1 MTAETSQRA
10 RLIRQVQ
17 QCDTLEGL
25 VNGLQGADATA
36 ALVFHRRFGDLVN
49 RLVWRLLGADPE
61 HDDVV
66 QQVFIQILS
75 SINKLKEPQRLES
88 WVIGVTIN
96 TVRKEIRSRRYRR
109 WLHPATTTE
118 EPLAEGVSPD
128 RRLAAR
134 RFYQVLEGM
143 RAEHRTL
150 LGLRFVEGYTVNE
163 IALYCGYALATAKR
177 KLRRAQDAFVKRAR
191 RDPILASWVEE
202 P

>member
-1 MTAETSQRA
+1 MPDKAPVLKLLKKEASNEEIIEGFKASRPNAA
-10 RLIRQVQ
+10 RLLFEEYEELI
-17 QCDTLEGL
+17 
-25 VNGLQGADATA
+25 N
-36 ALVFHRRFGDLVN
+36 N
-49 RLVWRLLGADPE
+49 LVWRTLGADPE

-163 IALYCGYALATAKR
+163 IALHCGYALATAKR
-177 KLRRAQDAFVKRAR
+177 KLRRAQNAFVKRAR

>member
-10 RLIRQVQ
+10 RLIHRH
-17 QCDTLEGL
+17 DSMEGL
-25 VNGLQGADATA
+25 VQGLRDGDAAA
-36 ALVFHRRFGDLVN
+36 ALAFYRRFGDLVN

-66 QQVFIQILS
+66 QQVLIQILS
-75 SINKLKEPQRLES
+75 SIDKLKEPSSLES

-109 WLHPATTTE
+109 LLHPAATTE
-118 EPLAEGVSPD
+118 EPLAQDVSPD
-128 RRLAAR
+128 GRLAAR

-150 LGLRFVEGYTVNE
+150 LGLRFVEGYTLNE
-163 IALYCGYALATAKR
+163 IAVYCGYALATAKR
-177 KLRRAQDAFVKRAR
+177 KLRRAEMAFEKRAR
-191 RDPILASWVEE
+191 RDPILASWIEE